1 MNIIIKGDK
10 YGSLFACTEIGTELF
25 QFEYRATPSMG
36 GPAWYFWLRGNY
48 DPNIFNVKRNQFPI
62 QFFMD
67 AIRAKHFIYY
77 GGSVDDEVN
86 IVSGWSY
93 IK

>member
-1 MNIIIKGDK
+1 MNIKITRSEYD
-10 YGSLFACTEIGTELF
+10 SLFAETEFGAELF
-25 QFEYRATPSMG
+25 QFEFRATKSMG

-48 DPNIFNVKRNQFPI
+48 DPNIFKGSRNHFPM

-67 AIRAKHFIYY
+67 AIRAKYFIYY

-86 IVSGWSY
+86 VVSGWSY